1 VKPVAFR
8 PQAVRD
14 LEAIAD
20 YIAADN
26 PTRAPSFVQEIRERC
41 RLLGD
46 FPESARRFP
55 ELGKD
60 ARILP
65 YGNYV
70 IIYRNL
76 PQQVLISRVIH
87 GARDILAALSDSD

>member
-8 PQAVRD
+8 PQAIRD

-26 PTRAPSFVQEIRERC
+26 PSRAQSFVQELRERC

-46 FPESARRFP
+46 FPESARRFR
-55 ELGKD
+55 ELGED

-65 YGNYV
+65 YRNYV
-70 IIYRNL
+70 ILYCNL
-76 PQQVLISRVIH
+76 PHQV
-87 GARDILAALSDSD
+87 

>member
-1 VKPVAFR
+1 MKLVAFR
-8 PQAVRD
+8 PQALRD

-20 YIAADN
+20 YIAVDN
-26 PTRAPSFVQEIRERC
+26 LSRAWSFVRDLREPC

-55 ELGKD
+55 ELGED

-65 YGNYV
+65 YRNYV

-76 PQQVLISRVIH
+76 HHQVLISRMIH
-87 GARDILAALSDSD
+87 GARDILAVLSDAD

>member
-8 PQAVRD
+8 PQALRD

-26 PTRAPSFVQEIRERC
+26 PRRAQSFVQELRKRC

-55 ELGKD
+55 ALGKD

-65 YGNYV
+65 YRNYL

-76 PQQVLISRVIH
+76 PDQVLISRVIH
-87 GARDILAALSDSD
+87 GARDIIAALSDTD

>member
-1 VKPVAFR
+1 MKPVAFR
-8 PQAVRD
+8 PQALRD

-26 PTRAPSFVQEIRERC
+26 PTRAQSFVQELREHC
-41 RLLGD
+41 RRLGD

-65 YGNYV
+65 YRNYV
-70 IIYRNL
+70 VIYRNL
-76 PQQVLISRVIH
+76 PHQVLIARVIH
-87 GARDILAALSDSD
+87 GARDILAVLSDTD

>member
-1 VKPVAFR
+1 MKPVVFR

-26 PTRAPSFVQEIRERC
+26 PTRAQSFVQELRERC

-46 FPESARRFP
+46 FPESARSFP

-65 YGNYV
+65 YRNYV

-76 PQQVLISRVIH
+76 RDQVLISRVIH
-87 GARDILAALSDSD
+87 GARDILAVLSDID

>member
-1 VKPVAFR
+1 VKRVAFR

-14 LEAIAD
+14 LEAITD

-26 PTRAPSFVQEIRERC
+26 PVRARSFVEEIRQRC
-41 RLLGD
+41 KLLGD

-60 ARILP
+60 ARILH
-65 YGNYV
+65 YRSYV

-76 PQQVLISRVIH
+76 PEQVLISRVIH
-87 GARDILAALSDSD
+87 GARDILAVLSDTD

>member
-1 VKPVAFR
+1 MKPVAFR
-8 PQAVRD
+8 PQAIRD

-26 PTRAPSFVQEIRERC
+26 PTRAQSFAREIRERC

-46 FPESARRFP
+46 FPESARRFT
-55 ELGKD
+55 ELGND

-70 IIYRNL
+70 IIYRNR
-76 PQQVLISRVIH
+76 PHQVLTSRIIR
-87 GARDILAALSDSD
+87 GARDILATPSDTD

>member
-8 PQAVRD
+8 PQADSD

-26 PTRAPSFVQEIRERC
+26 PARAQSFLRELRERC
-41 RLLGD
+41 QLLGN

-55 ELGKD
+55 ELGED

-65 YGNYV
+65 YRNYIV
-70 IIYRNL
+70 YRNL
-76 PQQVLISRVIH
+76 PHQVLISRVIH
-87 GARDILAALSDSD
+87 GARDILAALSDTD

>member
-14 LEAIAD
+14 LDAIAE

-26 PTRAPSFVQEIRERC
+26 PTRAQSFVQEIRGRC

-55 ELGKD
+55 ELGKH

-65 YGNYV
+65 YGNDV

-76 PQQVLISRVIH
+76 THQILISRIIH
-87 GARDILAALSDSD
+87 GARDILATLSAAD

>member
-1 VKPVAFR
+1 MKPVSFR

-20 YIAADN
+20 YISTDN
-26 PTRAPSFVQEIRERC
+26 PMRARSFVQEIRERC

-60 ARILP
+60 AHILP
-65 YGNYV
+65 YRNYV

-76 PQQVLISRVIH
+76 PRRVLISRVIH
-87 GARDILAALSDSD
+87 GARDILSVLSDTD

>member
-1 VKPVAFR
+1 VKPIAFR
-8 PQAVRD
+8 PQAIRD

-26 PTRAPSFVQEIRERC
+26 PTRAQSFVREIRERC

-46 FPESARRFP
+46 FPESARKFP
-55 ELGKD
+55 ELGRD
-60 ARILP
+60 AHILP
-65 YGNYV
+65 YDNYV

-76 PQQVLISRVIH
+76 QHQVLISRIIH
-87 GARDILAALSDSD
+87 GARDILAALSDTD